1 MPDGCDERAVDS
13 LGRGG
18 TMAGMGQ
25 PKQNKTVDFQSIV
38 GRRVCIDLDTGS
50 LVNDRTKSKYPA
62 TVIYACQITNEQATS
77 GGWRNKD
84 PILEIRVRLDDG
96 REYDAT
102 DSDIFGF
109 LAPLPEPQTD

>member
-1 MPDGCDERAVDS
+1 MSDK
-13 LGRGG
+13 
-18 TMAGMGQ
+18 
-25 PKQNKTVDFQSIV
+25 PKKTVDYQTII

-50 LVNDRTKSKYPA
+50 LVKDRTKSIYPA
-62 TVIYACQITNEQATS
+62 TVIYACQIKIKQATS

-109 LAPLPEPQTD
+109 VSSMPTHPDAR